1 MMSESNKQQAV
12 NKLTEIVANFTAMI
26 STRMP
31 DDVVDK
37 LKQLKD
43 AETSSMGKI
52 IYHTMFDNMQKA
64 IDLNRPACQDT
75 GEIMFFVK
83 VGSRFPLLGELQ
95 SILKQAVE
103 EATVKAPLRHNAVE
117 IFDEVN
123 TGKNT
128 GSGVPWVT
136 WDIIP
141 DNDDAEIEVYMAGGG
156 CTLPGR
162 SKVLMPSEGYEG
174 VVKFVFENIS
184 TLAVN
189 ACPPVLV
196 GVGIATSVETAAVL
210 SRKAILRPIG
220 SRHPNPKA
228 AELEL
233 RLEEGLNR
241 LGIGP
246 QGLTGNSSVMGV
258 HIESA
263 ARHPSTIGVAVPG
276 AVVAMVGISIIAIL
290 SPWLLFS
297 PEQLAQ
303 PGFKFTAK
311 SLSWAVSGFSNSVI
325 WLIFA
330 AFMFGTGYE
339 KTGLGRRIAL
349 FLVKKMGHRTL
360 FLGYAVMFSELILA
374 PVTPS
379 NSARGAGI
387 IYPIIRNLP
396 PLYQSQP
403 NDSSSR
409 SIGSYI
415 MWMGIV
421 ADCVTSAIF
430 LTAMAPNLLL
440 IGLMKSASHATLSW
454 GDWFLGM
461 LPLSILLV
469 LLVPWLAYVLYPPV
483 LKSGDQ
489 VPRWAETELQAMG
502 PLCSREKRM
511 LGLMVGALVLWIFGG
526 DYIDAAMVGYS
537 VVALMLLLRIIS
549 WDDIV
554 SNKAAWNVFFWLASL
569 ITLATGL
576 NNTGFISWFGKLLAG
591 SLSGYS
597 PTMVM
602 VALIVVFY
610 LLRYFFASATA
621 YTSALAPMMIA
632 AALAMPE
639 IPLPVFCLMVGAAI
653 GLGSIL
659 TPYATGPSPIY
670 YGSGYL
676 PTVDYWR
683 LGAIFGLIFLVLLVI
698 TGLLWMPVVLL

>member
-117 IFDEVN
+117 IFDEV
-123 TGKNT
+123 
-128 GSGVPWVT
+128 
-136 WDIIP
+136 IP

-263 ARHPSTIGVAVPG
+263 ARHPSTIGVAVSTG
-276 AVVAMVGISIIAIL
+276 C
-290 SPWLLFS
+290 
-297 PEQLAQ
+297 
-303 PGFKFTAK
+303 
-311 SLSWAVSGFSNSVI
+311 WAHRR
-325 WLIFA
+325 
-330 AFMFGTGYE
+330 GT
-339 KTGLGRRIAL
+339 
-349 FLVKKMGHRTL
+349 
-360 FLGYAVMFSELILA
+360 
-374 PVTPS
+374 
-379 NSARGAGI
+379 
-387 IYPIIRNLP
+387 
-396 PLYQSQP
+396 
-403 NDSSSR
+403 
-409 SIGSYI
+409 
-415 MWMGIV
+415 
-421 ADCVTSAIF
+421 
-430 LTAMAPNLLL
+430 
-440 IGLMKSASHATLSW
+440 
-454 GDWFLGM
+454 
-461 LPLSILLV
+461 LLV
-469 LLVPWLAYVLYPPV
+469 HADLTF
-483 LKSGDQ
+483 
-489 VPRWAETELQAMG
+489 E
-502 PLCSREKRM
+502 
-511 LGLMVGALVLWIFGG
+511 
-526 DYIDAAMVGYS
+526 
-537 VVALMLLLRIIS
+537 
-549 WDDIV
+549 
-554 SNKAAWNVFFWLASL
+554 N
-569 ITLATGL
+569 
-576 NNTGFISWFGKLLAG
+576 
-591 SLSGYS
+591 LSH
-597 PTMVM
+597 T
-602 VALIVVFY
+602 
-610 LLRYFFASATA
+610 R
-621 YTSALAPMMIA
+621 SAL
-632 AALAMPE
+632 
-639 IPLPVFCLMVGAAI
+639 
-653 GLGSIL
+653 
-659 TPYATGPSPIY
+659 
-670 YGSGYL
+670 
-676 PTVDYWR
+676 
-683 LGAIFGLIFLVLLVI
+683 
-698 TGLLWMPVVLL
+698 

>member
-136 WDIIP
+136 WDIVP
-141 DNDDAEIEVYMAGGG
+141 DGDDAEIEVYMAGGG

-228 AELEL
+228 AELEVS
-233 RLEEGLNR
+233 LEEGLNR

-246 QGLTGNSSVMGV
+246 QGLTGNSSVAY
-258 HIESA
+258 ISTLPLAIRQPSA
-263 ARHPSTIGVAVPG
+263 LLFLPAAGRIVAAHCWFMPISPLKICLTPG
-276 AVVAMVGISIIAIL
+276 AR
-290 SPWLLFS
+290 
-297 PEQLAQ
+297 
-303 PGFKFTAK
+303 
-311 SLSWAVSGFSNSVI
+311 
-325 WLIFA
+325 
-330 AFMFGTGYE
+330 YE
-339 KTGLGRRIAL
+339 KD
-349 FLVKKMGHRTL
+349 
-360 FLGYAVMFSELILA
+360 
-374 PVTPS
+374 PDNPD
-379 NSARGAGI
+379 
-387 IYPIIRNLP
+387 
-396 PLYQSQP
+396 QS
-403 NDSSSR
+403 
-409 SIGSYI
+409 
-415 MWMGIV
+415 
-421 ADCVTSAIF
+421 
-430 LTAMAPNLLL
+430 
-440 IGLMKSASHATLSW
+440 
-454 GDWFLGM
+454 
-461 LPLSILLV
+461 
-469 LLVPWLAYVLYPPV
+469 
-483 LKSGDQ
+483 
-489 VPRWAETELQAMG
+489 
-502 PLCSREKRM
+502 
-511 LGLMVGALVLWIFGG
+511 
-526 DYIDAAMVGYS
+526 
-537 VVALMLLLRIIS
+537 
-549 WDDIV
+549 
-554 SNKAAWNVFFWLASL
+554 
-569 ITLATGL
+569 
-576 NNTGFISWFGKLLAG
+576 
-591 SLSGYS
+591 
-597 PTMVM
+597 
-602 VALIVVFY
+602 
-610 LLRYFFASATA
+610 
-621 YTSALAPMMIA
+621 
-632 AALAMPE
+632 
-639 IPLPVFCLMVGAAI
+639 
-653 GLGSIL
+653 
-659 TPYATGPSPIY
+659 
-670 YGSGYL
+670 
-676 PTVDYWR
+676 
-683 LGAIFGLIFLVLLVI
+683 
-698 TGLLWMPVVLL
+698 

>member
-258 HIESA
+258 HIDLPPAIRQPSALLSLPAAGRIVA
-263 ARHPSTIGVAVPG
+263 ARCWFMPISPLKICLTPG
-276 AVVAMVGISIIAIL
+276 AR
-290 SPWLLFS
+290 
-297 PEQLAQ
+297 
-303 PGFKFTAK
+303 
-311 SLSWAVSGFSNSVI
+311 
-325 WLIFA
+325 
-330 AFMFGTGYE
+330 YE
-339 KTGLGRRIAL
+339 KD
-349 FLVKKMGHRTL
+349 
-360 FLGYAVMFSELILA
+360 
-374 PVTPS
+374 PDNPD
-379 NSARGAGI
+379 
-387 IYPIIRNLP
+387 
-396 PLYQSQP
+396 QS
-403 NDSSSR
+403 
-409 SIGSYI
+409 
-415 MWMGIV
+415 
-421 ADCVTSAIF
+421 
-430 LTAMAPNLLL
+430 
-440 IGLMKSASHATLSW
+440 
-454 GDWFLGM
+454 
-461 LPLSILLV
+461 
-469 LLVPWLAYVLYPPV
+469 
-483 LKSGDQ
+483 
-489 VPRWAETELQAMG
+489 
-502 PLCSREKRM
+502 
-511 LGLMVGALVLWIFGG
+511 
-526 DYIDAAMVGYS
+526 
-537 VVALMLLLRIIS
+537 
-549 WDDIV
+549 
-554 SNKAAWNVFFWLASL
+554 
-569 ITLATGL
+569 
-576 NNTGFISWFGKLLAG
+576 
-591 SLSGYS
+591 
-597 PTMVM
+597 
-602 VALIVVFY
+602 
-610 LLRYFFASATA
+610 
-621 YTSALAPMMIA
+621 
-632 AALAMPE
+632 
-639 IPLPVFCLMVGAAI
+639 
-653 GLGSIL
+653 
-659 TPYATGPSPIY
+659 
-670 YGSGYL
+670 
-676 PTVDYWR
+676 
-683 LGAIFGLIFLVLLVI
+683 
-698 TGLLWMPVVLL
+698 

>member
-246 QGLTGNSSVMGV
+246 QGLTGNSSVMGRTYR
-258 HIESA
+258 IC
-263 ARHPSTIGVAVPG
+263 RPPSVNHRRCCLYRLLG
-276 AVVAMVGISIIAIL
+276 A
-290 SPWLLFS
+290 
-297 PEQLAQ
+297 
-303 PGFKFTAK
+303 
-311 SLSWAVSGFSNSVI
+311 
-325 WLIFA
+325 
-330 AFMFGTGYE
+330 
-339 KTGLGRRIAL
+339 
-349 FLVKKMGHRTL
+349 
-360 FLGYAVMFSELILA
+360 
-374 PVTPS
+374 
-379 NSARGAGI
+379 
-387 IYPIIRNLP
+387 
-396 PLYQSQP
+396 
-403 NDSSSR
+403 SSR
-409 SIGSYI
+409 
-415 MWMGIV
+415 
-421 ADCVTSAIF
+421 
-430 LTAMAPNLLL
+430 
-440 IGLMKSASHATLSW
+440 HA
-454 GDWFLGM
+454 
-461 LPLSILLV
+461 
-469 LLVPWLAYVLYPPV
+469 
-483 LKSGDQ
+483 
-489 VPRWAETELQAMG
+489 
-502 PLCSREKRM
+502 
-511 LGLMVGALVLWIFGG
+511 
-526 DYIDAAMVGYS
+526 
-537 VVALMLLLRIIS
+537 
-549 WDDIV
+549 
-554 SNKAAWNVFFWLASL
+554 
-569 ITLATGL
+569 
-576 NNTGFISWFGKLLAG
+576 AG
-591 SLSGYS
+591 SCRSHL
-597 PTMVM
+597 
-602 VALIVVFY
+602 
-610 LLRYFFASATA
+610 
-621 YTSALAPMMIA
+621 
-632 AALAMPE
+632 
-639 IPLPVFCLMVGAAI
+639 
-653 GLGSIL
+653 
-659 TPYATGPSPIY
+659 
-670 YGSGYL
+670 
-676 PTVDYWR
+676 
-683 LGAIFGLIFLVLLVI
+683 
-698 TGLLWMPVVLL
+698 

>member
-162 SKVLMPSEGYEG
+162 AKVLMPSEGYEG

-241 LGIGP
+241 LEIGP

-258 HIESA
+258 HSESA
-263 ARHPSTIGVAVPG
+263 ARHPSTIGVAVSTG
-276 AVVAMVGISIIAIL
+276 C
-290 SPWLLFS
+290 
-297 PEQLAQ
+297 
-303 PGFKFTAK
+303 
-311 SLSWAVSGFSNSVI
+311 WAHRR
-325 WLIFA
+325 
-330 AFMFGTGYE
+330 GT
-339 KTGLGRRIAL
+339 
-349 FLVKKMGHRTL
+349 
-360 FLGYAVMFSELILA
+360 
-374 PVTPS
+374 
-379 NSARGAGI
+379 
-387 IYPIIRNLP
+387 
-396 PLYQSQP
+396 
-403 NDSSSR
+403 
-409 SIGSYI
+409 
-415 MWMGIV
+415 
-421 ADCVTSAIF
+421 
-430 LTAMAPNLLL
+430 
-440 IGLMKSASHATLSW
+440 
-454 GDWFLGM
+454 
-461 LPLSILLV
+461 LLV
-469 LLVPWLAYVLYPPV
+469 HADLTF
-483 LKSGDQ
+483 
-489 VPRWAETELQAMG
+489 E
-502 PLCSREKRM
+502 
-511 LGLMVGALVLWIFGG
+511 
-526 DYIDAAMVGYS
+526 
-537 VVALMLLLRIIS
+537 
-549 WDDIV
+549 
-554 SNKAAWNVFFWLASL
+554 N
-569 ITLATGL
+569 
-576 NNTGFISWFGKLLAG
+576 
-591 SLSGYS
+591 LSH
-597 PTMVM
+597 T
-602 VALIVVFY
+602 
-610 LLRYFFASATA
+610 R
-621 YTSALAPMMIA
+621 SAL
-632 AALAMPE
+632 
-639 IPLPVFCLMVGAAI
+639 
-653 GLGSIL
+653 
-659 TPYATGPSPIY
+659 
-670 YGSGYL
+670 
-676 PTVDYWR
+676 
-683 LGAIFGLIFLVLLVI
+683 
-698 TGLLWMPVVLL
+698 